1 MLAPLYAIIDFSCF
15 AAKPDPITAIVKFA
29 EELIAAGATLI
40 QLRDKSLA
48 SQGNQPRHP
57 GSENPTR
64 RFLSC
69 ARELR
74 RVTWDTGT
82 TPRATLIINDR
93 VDICLAADADGV
105 HLGQNDLFPAAARR
119 IFDSVISR
127 AIGTPT
133 QRVPHPF
140 ASSPFQSS
148 KINRER
154 VGENVDTGKKLL
166 IGFSTHT
173 LAQVIAADALPID
186 YIAIGPVFATGSK
199 ANPDPVVGLEGV
211 RQARR
216 VTKKPLVAIGG
227 ITRLN
232 CSQVKAAGA
241 DAVAVISDLLES
253 PAKAVAD
260 FLRILG

>member
-1 MLAPLYAIIDFSCF
+1 MLPRLYSIIDFSCF
-15 AAKPDPITAIVKFA
+15 AAKPDPIMAIMRYA

-40 QLRDKSLA
+40 QLRDKSEPE
-48 SQGNQPRHP
+48 QP
-57 GSENPTR
+57 R

-74 RVTWDTGT
+74 RVTWGTGT

-105 HLGQNDLFPAAARR
+105 HLGQDDLSPESARK
-119 IFDSVISR
+119 IFDQVKD
-127 AIGTPT
+127 GKT
-133 QRVPHPF
+133 RV
-140 ASSPFQSS
+140 
-148 KINRER
+148 
-154 VGENVDTGKKLL
+154 
-166 IGFSTHT
+166 IGFSTHNLPQVREADT
-173 LAQVIAADALPID
+173 LPVD

-227 ITRLN
+227 ITRQN

-253 PAKAVAD
+253 PTKAVAD
-260 FLRILG
+260 FLRVLG